1 LKHKNQMTGKVH
13 TVTKGR
19 VFSVDLATLRKI
31 QADILA

>member
-1 LKHKNQMTGKVH
+1 VH